1 MLKRI
6 RIFRFIKFAPL
17 LWSLAADVP
26 VLLRMQRSFISGSY
40 KNISKKALLKIAL
53 ALCYVF
59 FLTDLIPD
67 FIPVIGWLDDIT
79 VLAGLLHSLKNEI
92 DLFRKWEAGK

>member
-6 RIFRFIKFAPL
+6 RLFRIAPL
-17 LWSLAADVP
+17 LLAVVTDVP
-26 VLLRMQRSFISGSY
+26 VLFRMLRSFVSGSY

-67 FIPVIGWLDDIT
+67 FIPFIGWLDDIT
-79 VLAGLLHSLKNEI
+79 VIAWVVNSLKSEAEAY
-92 DLFRKWEAGK
+92 RKWETGK